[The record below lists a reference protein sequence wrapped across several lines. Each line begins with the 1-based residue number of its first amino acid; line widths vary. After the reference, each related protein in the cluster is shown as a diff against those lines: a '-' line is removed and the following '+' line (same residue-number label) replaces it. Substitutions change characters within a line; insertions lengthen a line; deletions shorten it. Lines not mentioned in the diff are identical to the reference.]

1 MFKTK
6 AARVAAFVLIVAG
19 AAVFISCQ
27 DGTTAPTQE
36 RIPQMDEDEYLG
48 IDGYTRDEEGGEII
62 DAWVVWGCETCAEV
76 LGDDVTNVYGYYQIW
91 RTESVWLEHSGHDF
105 KGTATHPEYE
115 EAYAT
120 IDDFSYQ
127 VIPYPRDFE
136 MTPK

>member
-1 MFKTK
+1 MFKAK

-36 RIPQMDEDEYLG
+36 RAPQMDDDDVLG
-48 IDGYTRDEEGGEII
+48 IKGHTYDGETNAVE
-62 DAWVVWGCETCAEV
+62 DAWVVWECLTEGDP
-76 LGDDVTNVYGYYQIW
+76 LGDDVTNLFGYYEIY
-91 RTESVWLEHSGHDF
+91 RTESGWLDHSGHDF
-105 KGTATHPEYE
+105 KGTATHPDYYD
-115 EAYAT
+115 AYAW

-127 VIPYPRDFE
+127 VIPYTRNFY